1 MTNYTV
7 PTHRD
12 ITFNE
17 YKGIFEK
24 YKNNNDTREITF
36 QNELV
41 KPFIRGV
48 RNDLDVESCDTKL
61 RTEKHDYLQYCGTYI
76 DKNEKKAAT
85 PDLVITKEWNWLNRE
100 YSLDYRAVV
109 EVKSPFAKKDIMY
122 NKNYKDYGEH
132 LCKELKRHLSAT
144 INNKVIL
151 TDALKWEF
159 YKRSGGGNELIP
171 IRTIELYNLIDGRG
185 HWKWDSV
192 DSFNSLKYYLKD
204 FLGS

>member
-12 ITFNE
+12 INFNE

-24 YKNNNDTREITF
+24 YKNNNDIREITF

-41 KPFIRGV
+41 KPFIRGI

-61 RTEKHDYLQYCGTYI
+61 TTTRHDYLQYCGTYI
-76 DKNEKKAAT
+76 SNGKEKAAT
-85 PDLVITKEWNWLNRE
+85 PDLVITKKWNWFNRK

-109 EVKSPFAKKDIMY
+109 EVKSPFGKESIYSKGYI
-122 NKNYKDYGEH
+122 NYSSDLK
-132 LCKELKRHLSAT
+132 CELKRHLSAK
-144 INNKVIL
+144 INSKVIL
-151 TDALKWEF
+151 TDSLKWEF

-171 IRTIELYNLIDGRG
+171 IRTIELYNLIDARG